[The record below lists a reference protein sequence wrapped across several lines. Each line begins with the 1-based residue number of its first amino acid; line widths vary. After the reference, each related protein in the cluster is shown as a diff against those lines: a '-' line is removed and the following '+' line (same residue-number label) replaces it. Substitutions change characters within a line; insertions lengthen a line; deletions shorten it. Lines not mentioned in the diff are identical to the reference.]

1 MISITDEKLIPLS
14 ETPRH
19 LPKRPNGKRLH
30 ISAIYRWIKQGVR
43 GIRLE
48 ALRLGGTTYTSCEAL
63 QRFASRLS
71 QGVESVP
78 SPKPLVAPSQLS
90 RMANAARLL
99 EVELGLAPDILK
111 RCDPR

>member
-1 MISITDEKLIPLS
+1 MISIADEKLIPLS

-48 ALRLGGTTYTSCEAL
+48 ALRLGGTTYTSSEAL
-63 QRFASRLS
+63 QRFASQLS
-71 QGVESVP
+71 QVAESVP
-78 SPKPLVAPSQLS
+78 SPKPLPAASHLS
-90 RMANAARLL
+90 RIANAARML
-99 EVELGLAPDILK
+99 EVELGLTPDILK
-111 RCDPR
+111 RGDSR